1 MKYFLILLFF
11 TTSVFALEKKTV
23 AEYIVAGPNMTAE
36 TLKITF
42 KKYPPDQVKPL
53 SKGNY
58 LLRYKKDPGLQ
69 ALKKTAGKS
78 LTIQPNFIYKSLK

>member
-11 TTSVFALEKKTV
+11 ATSVFALEKKTV
-23 AEYIVAGPNMTAE
+23 AEYIIAGPNMTAE

-42 KKYPPDQVKPL
+42 KKYPPDQLRPL

-58 LLRYKKDPGLQ
+58 LIQYKKDPGLEV
-69 ALKKTAGKS
+69 LKKAAGKNFK
-78 LTIQPNFIYKSLK
+78 IQPNFSYKALK